1 MPVPPALSC
10 ASDGGECPCAL
21 PQYKSGERWGIVS
34 TCGRWRIVFDD
45 GKNALMRG
53 EWLYTGFSPQKSHA
67 TERAQGLPVSRRR
80 QRHLLPFPCVLR
92 QGICSLRNYKT
103 GGFSLCVCVVWAG
116 KVENSFSRGFIYG
129 GSFPDS
135 FDSAQPRGGRFAP
148 SSKAFATALCALP
161 QGFCSLRN
169 YKTGGF
175 SLCVCVVWA
184 SKVENSFS
192 RGFIYGGSFPDT
204 FDTAPPRGGGAVCSV
219 VKGVCSCSVCFAA
232 GYLLFAE
239 LQNGRFFQ
247 SATEAAYKI
256 PVKRQ
261 KVGQKC
267 GQIAATGRKIIEKKI
282 II

>member
-175 SLCVCVVWA
+175 S
-184 SKVENSFS
+184 S
-192 RGFIYGGSFPDT
+192 RQRRRRTKFPLKGKKLVKSVGKLPQQGAKLLKKKLLFDIITQCNATQGVQRRRGAAKGRIYG
-204 FDTAPPRGGGAVCSV
+204 
-219 VKGVCSCSVCFAA
+219 
-232 GYLLFAE
+232 
-239 LQNGRFFQ
+239 LQ
-247 SATEAAYKI
+247 
-256 PVKRQ
+256 
-261 KVGQKC
+261 
-267 GQIAATGRKIIEKKI
+267 
-282 II
+282 